1 MERVPVP
8 PGSVWAH
15 SAGWGRHPAAA
26 GGTAEGLGLG
36 VGLGLGLGLDLGLLL
51 LPGSGPGSGSVIAA
65 WAWACCCCPGLPL
78 LPDWSCRALSYT
90 KLSWAVFQAELWNLE
105 MQVCVDISL
114 ILKKPE

>member
-36 VGLGLGLGLDLGLLL
+36 VGLGLGLNLGLLL
-51 LPGSGPGSGSVIAA
+51 LPGPGPAA
-65 WAWACCCCPGLPL
+65 AVRACCCCLTGAPE
-78 LPDWSCRALSYT
+78 LSPT
-90 KLSWAVFQAELWNLE
+90 LS
-105 MQVCVDISL
+105 
-114 ILKKPE
+114 

>member
-36 VGLGLGLGLDLGLLL
+36 VGLGLGLDLGLLL
-51 LPGSGPGSGSVIAA
+51 LPGPGPWSGPVTAA
-65 WAWACCCCPGLPL
+65 WAWACCCYPGLPL

-105 MQVCVDISL
+105 MQVCIDIPL